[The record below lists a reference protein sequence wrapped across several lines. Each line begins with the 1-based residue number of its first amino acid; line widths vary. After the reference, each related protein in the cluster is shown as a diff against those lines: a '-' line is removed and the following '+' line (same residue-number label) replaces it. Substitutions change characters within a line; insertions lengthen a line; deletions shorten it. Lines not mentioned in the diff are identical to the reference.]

1 LREEDLAARLTR
13 LVLKKHVQKAGLLLH
28 RFTLIGGRKNCRL
41 FYWPEALSL
50 PGSPIQYAAP

>member
-41 FYWPEALSL
+41 FYWPGALNL
-50 PGSPIQYAAP
+50 TGSPIKSATP